1 MSEIPPTDRLFNL
14 TSLNNL
20 SRGNIEFME
29 KMVSIFI
36 EQSTDTIEKTSI
48 AISQNDFI
56 EVSRLI
62 HKIKPS
68 VETLGIMSIN
78 SELKLL
84 EKIAKETEDKEQ
96 ITTLFGV
103 IKEVLEKA
111 VIQLKE
117 YKIEN

>member
-96 ITTLFGV
+96 ITALFGV

>member
-14 TSLNNL
+14 TSLKNL

-36 EQSTDTIEKTSI
+36 ELSTDTIEKAST
-48 AISQNDFI
+48 AISQNNFI

-62 HKIKPS
+62 HKLKPS
-68 VETLGIMSIN
+68 VETLGITSIIPK
-78 SELKLL
+78 LKLL
-84 EKIAKETEDKEQ
+84 EEIAIETEDKEQ
-96 ITTLFGV
+96 ITALFGV

-117 YKIEN
+117 NKIEN